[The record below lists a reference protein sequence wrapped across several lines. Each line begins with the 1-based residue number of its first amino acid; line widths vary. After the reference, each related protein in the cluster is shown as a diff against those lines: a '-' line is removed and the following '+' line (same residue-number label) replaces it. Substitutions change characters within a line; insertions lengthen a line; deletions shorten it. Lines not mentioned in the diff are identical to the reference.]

1 MDWFEIIATS
11 SGLLCVWLL
20 IRQNI
25 LTWPLGMAY
34 ALLSL
39 FVFYAQQLYGQLA
52 LHVFYVLVNGYGWYH
67 WHKGGPDGEPVVV
80 GSTPPLVALLLASLV
95 VLGSLTSWYLLDT
108 YSDAQQALF
117 DSSLTAASLAAF
129 WMQTRK
135 YLESWLVWLVI
146 DVLYVGFFIQQSL
159 KLYALLYAVYLIMAV
174 WGYVQWRRDATLQAK
189 PESP

>member
-1 MDWFEIIATS
+1 MDWFEIVATS

-34 ALLSL
+34 AVLSL
-39 FVFYAQQLYGQLA
+39 FVFYGQQLYGQFA
-52 LHVFYVLVNGYGWYH
+52 LHVFYVLVNAYGWYH
-67 WHKGGPDGEPVVV
+67 WHKGGADGEPVVV
-80 GSTPPLVALLLASLV
+80 GKTPLIVAVLLVVLV
-95 VLGSLTSWYLLDT
+95 VLGSLASWYVLDT

-117 DSSLTAASLAAF
+117 DSALTAASLAAF

-146 DVLYVGFFIQQSL
+146 DALYVGFFLQQSL
-159 KLYALLYAVYLIMAV
+159 NLYALLYAVYLIMAV
-174 WGYVQWRRDATLQAK
+174 WGYVQWRRDAGFQQSAG
-189 PESP
+189 PA

>member
-1 MDWFEIIATS
+1 MDWFEIVATS

-34 ALLSL
+34 AVLSL
-39 FVFYAQQLYGQLA
+39 FVFYGQQLYGQFA
-52 LHVFYVLVNGYGWYH
+52 LHVFYVVVNAYGWYH
-67 WHKGGPDGEPVVV
+67 WHKGSVDGAPVVV
-80 GSTPPLVALLLASLV
+80 SKTPLPIALILIALVLV
-95 VLGSLTSWYLLDT
+95 GSLGSWYLLDT
-108 YSDAQQALF
+108 YSNAQQALF

-146 DVLYVGFFIQQSL
+146 DVLYVAFFLQQSL
-159 KLYALLYAVYLIMAV
+159 NLYALLYGVYLVMAV
-174 WGYVQWRRDATLQAK
+174 WGYVQWLRDAKAQRNAALV
-189 PESP
+189 

>member
-1 MDWFEIIATS
+1 MDWFEIVATA

-25 LTWPLGMAY
+25 WTWPLGMAY

-39 FVFYAQQLYGQLA
+39 FVFYGEQLYGQFA
-52 LHVFYVLVNGYGWYH
+52 LHVFYVLVNAYGWYH
-67 WHKGGPDGEPVVV
+67 WQTGGADGAPVVV
-80 GSTPPLVALLLASLV
+80 GRTPVAVAFVLALLV
-95 VLGSLTSWYLLDT
+95 VLASVASWLLLDT

-117 DSSLTAASLAAF
+117 DSALTAASLAAF

-146 DVLYVGFFIQQSL
+146 DIVYVGFFVLQEL
-159 KLYALLYAVYLIMAV
+159 YLYAILYGVYLIMAV
-174 WGYVQWRRDATLQAK
+174 WGYVQWLRDTKERPISEVA
-189 PESP
+189 